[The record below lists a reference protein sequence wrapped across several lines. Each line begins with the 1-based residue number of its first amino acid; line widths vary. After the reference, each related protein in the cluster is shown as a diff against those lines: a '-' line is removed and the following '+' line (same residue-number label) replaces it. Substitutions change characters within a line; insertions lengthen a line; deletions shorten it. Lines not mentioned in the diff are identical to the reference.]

1 MDYILDQRNS
11 RMLLED
17 QEKLARLENKIV
29 IPSYV
34 SWAATNQKLAQV
46 ADFFAGVAVAL
57 KQRDSA
63 KLEEQLGTFVLDS
76 TELVELSAEIAKMTE
91 AERNHAVK
99 RVMNGV
105 RIISENVL
113 ILKNAYNRNVDL
125 GIAGTGDARQEIV
138 NTLTSDRGGILPA
151 EMAMSRNGNGQQQ
164 GPSVVV
170 VNANGQ
176 GDTSNGSR
184 AKRIRGLG

>member
-1 MDYILDQRNS
+1 MADYILDQRNS

-57 KQRDSA
+57 KARDTA
-63 KLEEQLGTFVLDS
+63 TLEEQLGTFVLDS
-76 TELVELSAEIAKMTE
+76 EELVELSAEIARMTD

-105 RIISENVL
+105 RIIAENVR
-113 ILKNAYNRNVDL
+113 ILKDAYNRNVDL
-125 GIAGTGDARQEIV
+125 GIAGTGEARDEIV
-138 NTLTSDRGGILPA
+138 TTLTSDRGGILPA
-151 EMAMSRNGNGQQQ
+151 EMAAGRMDRQQQ
-164 GPSVVV
+164 PNVIV
-170 VNANGQ
+170 VN
-176 GDTSNGSR
+176 NGSQPKQET
-184 AKRIRGLG
+184 KRWKGLGD